1 MTEVIHAV
9 YSHECYSTW
18 FNSKSEYNVFFFPP
32 SYVHLKFIYVD
43 GYLNL
48 NNTTVDI
55 ANPQLHHKVAL

>member
-1 MTEVIHAV
+1 MQFIHM
-9 YSHECYSTW
+9 
-18 FNSKSEYNVFFFPP
+18 NVTQLGLTVKVNTMFFFFPP

>member
-1 MTEVIHAV
+1 MQFIHM
-9 YSHECYSTW
+9 
-18 FNSKSEYNVFFFPP
+18 NVTQLGLTVKVNTMFPPPP
-32 SYVHLKFIYVD
+32 SYVRLKFIYVD